1 MTADRHVDAGLMAV
15 RTVVVQPTPDAV
27 LALQQLQRR
36 HFRAPISHI
45 MSTELPHIASGESIS
60 RCPVSAAGGCAAGL
74 STVGRGRDGQ
84 HVVWPYADAIIA

>member
-36 HFRAPISHI
+36 HFR
-45 MSTELPHIASGESIS
+45 
-60 RCPVSAAGGCAAGL
+60 R
-74 STVGRGRDGQ
+74 
-84 HVVWPYADAIIA
+84 